1 MKSFFLTKNPRL
13 GEVVKSVLIFL
24 PTQFYNVLKFDK
36 FVFVH
41 LSSAEAKL
49 IGCFC
54 ESYAMHTF

>member
-1 MKSFFLTKNPRL
+1 M
-13 GEVVKSVLIFL
+13 VKSVLIFL

-49 IGCFC
+49 IGRFC